1 MSTNTAHSIA
11 NEPVDAKD
19 AILET
24 GASIIQDF
32 EPVNNICAHL
42 NAYHIYADDPSRA
55 VEAQHYC
62 THISKD
68 VRQCIIYDS
77 PEKNA
82 RLIGVEY
89 MITPRL
95 YEELPPD
102 ERKLWHS
109 HVFEVKSGQ
118 LIMPQ
123 PKASL
128 TPAKVWEAAE
138 LKEMEE
144 VIGLYGKTYHL
155 WQVDR
160 GDAVPLGP
168 PKLMMSFTH
177 ATENF
182 KKVVQDRDEKWGVD
196 HEEKARSRAYIP
208 EPKVHPDADAWDH
221 SKLA

>member
-1 MSTNTAHSIA
+1 MSTSA
-11 NEPVDAKD
+11 AKD
-19 AILET
+19 IVQEPITTKDAVLET
-24 GASIIQDF
+24 GASVIQEF
-32 EPVNNICAHL
+32 QPVNNICAHL
-42 NAYHIYADDPSRA
+42 NAYHIYADDPSRV

-123 PKASL
+123 PSTSL
-128 TPAKVWEAAE
+128 TPAKVWEQAE

-160 GDAVPLGP
+160 GDAVPLGS

-177 ATENF
+177 PTEGF
-182 KKVVQDRDEKWGVD
+182 EKVVTDRDKRYGVN
-196 HEEKARSRAYIP
+196 HEEKARARAYIP
-208 EPKVHPDADAWDH
+208 EPKIHPDADNWDH
-221 SKLA
+221 RKQA